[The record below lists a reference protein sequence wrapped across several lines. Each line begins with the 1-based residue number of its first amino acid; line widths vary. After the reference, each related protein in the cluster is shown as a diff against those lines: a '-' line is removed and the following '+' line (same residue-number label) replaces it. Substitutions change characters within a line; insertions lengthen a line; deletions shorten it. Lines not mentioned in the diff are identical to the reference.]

1 MTEPDPV
8 LLERRYRFVLRILP
22 GPYRVEREDE
32 MVAAFMEMSG
42 EVPDERNPRP
52 RWDEVASV
60 VALAVR
66 VRLGGAGAGPRSVA
80 WGEAVR
86 LVALLGLGF
95 QAMLGVHGLV
105 WPAASAAAHLP
116 APAGATSPFPAV
128 ADALWV
134 VAFAAV
140 MRGFAGPAKVAAVVA
155 GAVSLLLI
163 GAGPAVQLSWAAPPA
178 ALVAS
183 VPVLALLAGF
193 HTEAPATV
201 RPWRLLLLPVA
212 VALPSALLP
221 WAPLPWTSAS
231 EALLALWS
239 LFYPETFAT
248 VACAA
253 AGVAALRRGA
263 APSVRLALAAAGTLL
278 LAWRLPMAWPVPGA
292 EMVWGP
298 AAVLCGVLAVVI
310 VPLVVTG
317 TRLLPPAR
325 RAKRGPAA

>member
-8 LLERRYRFVLRILP
+8 LLEQRYRSVLRILP
-22 GPYRVEREDE
+22 ASYRVEREDE

-52 RWDEVASV
+52 RWGEVASV

-66 VRLGGAGAGPRSVA
+66 VRLGGAGARAAA
-80 WGEAVR
+80 WGETVR
-86 LVALLGLGF
+86 LLALLGLGF
-95 QAMLGVHGLV
+95 QAMLGVHDLA
-105 WPAASAAAHLP
+105 WRAASAAAHLP
-116 APAGATSPFPAV
+116 APYATTSPFPAV
-128 ADALWV
+128 ADALWI

-140 MRGFAGPAKVAAVVA
+140 MRGFTGPAKVVAATA

-163 GAGPAVQLSWAAPPA
+163 GAGPPVQLTWAAPPA
-178 ALVAS
+178 ALMAS

-193 HTEAPATV
+193 HADAPATV
-201 RPWRLLLLPVA
+201 RPWRLLLPMA

-239 LFYPETFAT
+239 LSYPDAFAT
-248 VACAA
+248 VACAV
-253 AGVAALRRGA
+253 AGIAALRRGS
-263 APSVRLALAAAGTLL
+263 APSVRLALAAAGALL

-292 EMVWGP
+292 ELVWGP

-310 VPLVVTG
+310 VPLIVTG
-317 TRLLPPAR
+317 TRLLPPAQ
-325 RAKRGPAA
+325 RAKPEPAA